1 MKKILIFLFCTSL
14 IYFNA
19 SAQVSFSEVT
29 FYGKPRW
36 IVGNLG
42 ISPIKIKY
50 GDGEKVNFRENR
62 SKTVK
67 VATGNV
73 VFKGRIGFN
82 FGSREFPMEIK
93 PNRRYLIY
101 VQPQG
106 VLNWVPHFTVV
117 SEHPVNPEGE
127 TDYEGN

>member
-1 MKKILIFLFCTSL
+1 MKKVLLFLILTFN
-14 IYFNA
+14 YFST

-42 ISPIKIKY
+42 FSPIKIKY
-50 GDGEKVNFRENR
+50 GDGEKANFRENK

-67 VATGNV
+67 IATGNV
-73 VFKGRIGFN
+73 VFKGKIGFN
-82 FGSREFPMEIK
+82 FGYKEFPFEIK

-106 VLNWVPHFTVV
+106 VFNLTPHFVLI
-117 SEHPVNPEGE
+117 SEHFLNPESE
-127 TDYEGN
+127 YDGN